1 MSEESTPL
9 PLEEVLTRYER
20 RYLRYVLE
28 RTDGNRAEAACLLN
42 IPRRTFYRKL
52 AKYNL

>member
-20 RYLRYVLE
+20 QYLCHALE
-28 RTDGNRAEAACLLN
+28 RTGRNRAEAARFLN
-42 IPRRTFYRKL
+42 IPQHTLYRKL